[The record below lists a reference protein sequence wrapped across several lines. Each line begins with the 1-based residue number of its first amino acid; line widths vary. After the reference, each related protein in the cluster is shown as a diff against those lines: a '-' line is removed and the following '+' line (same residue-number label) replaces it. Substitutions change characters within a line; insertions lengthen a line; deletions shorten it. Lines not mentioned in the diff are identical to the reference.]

1 MTTRKLYPMIK
12 PISNFL
18 SKEELKLAQQ
28 YWALREPLLQP
39 CDQCPNAVSAY
50 GDFLSETFLVNKKD
64 LVEKVTGESLLPTY
78 AFSRMYY
85 SASILAK
92 HSDRP
97 SCEVSITLNIEADK
111 EWPLWFVKLDKNNK
125 PMKVEPCS
133 LITKPGDAAVY
144 EGCGYEHW
152 RDPYE
157 GKKCMQVFLHYV
169 KANGRYTAFAKD
181 GRKHFGQMKEDA
193 LQKVWNP
200 AWQ

>member
-12 PISNFL
+12 TIPNFL
-18 SKEELKLAQQ
+18 NKQELELTQQ

-39 CDQCPNAVSAY
+39 CEQCPNAVSTY
-50 GDFLSETFLVNKKD
+50 SDFLSETFLVNKKD
-64 LVEKVTGESLLPTY
+64 LVEKTVGEPLLSTY
-78 AFSRMYY
+78 SFSRMYY
-85 SASILAK
+85 SDSILAK

-111 EWPLWFVKLDKNNK
+111 EWPLWFVKLDEKRK

-144 EGCGYEHW
+144 EGCAYEHW
-152 RDPYE
+152 RDPYD

-169 KANGRYTAFAKD
+169 KANGRYTSFAKD

-193 LQKVWNP
+193 LKRVWNP
-200 AWQ
+200 